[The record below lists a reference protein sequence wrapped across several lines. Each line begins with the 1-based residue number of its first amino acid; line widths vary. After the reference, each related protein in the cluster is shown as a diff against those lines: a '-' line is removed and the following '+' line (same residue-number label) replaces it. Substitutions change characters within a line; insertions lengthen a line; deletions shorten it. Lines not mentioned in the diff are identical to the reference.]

1 MHSMHVQ
8 VAHHGI
14 DARRVDK
21 ARTQIGVTLAH
32 TDTIIPRPGQYSLYK
47 F

>member
-8 VAHHGI
+8 VVHHGI

-21 ARTQIGVTLAH
+21 ARTHIDVTFAH
-32 TDTIIPRPGQYSLYK
+32 PDTIIPRPDQCSLYNS
-47 F
+47 